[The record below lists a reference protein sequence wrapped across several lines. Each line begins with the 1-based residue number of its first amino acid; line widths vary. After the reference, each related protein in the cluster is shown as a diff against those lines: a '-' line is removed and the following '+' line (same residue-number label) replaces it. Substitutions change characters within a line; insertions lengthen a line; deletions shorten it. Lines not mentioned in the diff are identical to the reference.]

1 MSTTTTQGADSASEP
16 DVTDAAAASPEVTP
30 DEEEDDSV
38 EVAHAPPRFSQAVSI
53 AAALVAVVLTA
64 PFAILAVPF
73 GIGGLVMVAVS
84 VLSKYSRGW
93 LTAGIG
99 MILFGTLITGG
110 YGTLP
115 AELLL
120 VAVGAALV
128 AWDTGQYG
136 IVLGDQLGREA
147 SSQRIQVVHL
157 AASAIV
163 IGVASAFA
171 YLIFLLSTGGQPAPA
186 VAVAVIGI
194 VLLAWTLRT

>member
-1 MSTTTTQGADSASEP
+1 MATTTQDADTASEP
-16 DVTDAAAASPEVTP
+16 ETADAAVASPEVAP
-30 DEEEDDSV
+30 DEEEDDYV
-38 EVAHAPPRFSQAVSI
+38 EVEHAPPRFSQVVSV

-64 PFAILAVPF
+64 PFAILAIPF
-73 GIGGLVMVAVS
+73 GLGGLVMVAVS
-84 VLSKYSRGW
+84 VFSKYSRGW
-93 LTAGIG
+93 LTAGTG

-128 AWDTGQYG
+128 AWDTGQNG
-136 IVLGDQLGREA
+136 IVLGNQLGRQA

-157 AASAIV
+157 AGSAIA
-163 IGVASAFA
+163 IGVVSAFA
-171 YLIFLLSTGGQPAPA
+171 YVIYLLGAGGQPAPA
-186 VAVAVIGI
+186 VAVAVIGV

>member
-1 MSTTTTQGADSASEP
+1 MATKTQDADSASDP
-16 DVTDAAAASPEVTP
+16 DVTDAAAASSEVTP
-30 DEEEDDSV
+30 DEEEDDYV
-38 EVAHAPPRFSQAVSI
+38 EVAHAPPRFSQVVSVV
-53 AAALVAVVLTA
+53 AALVAVVLTA
-64 PFAILAVPF
+64 PFAVLAAPF
-73 GIGGLVMVAVS
+73 GLGGLVMVAVS
-84 VLSKYSRGW
+84 VFSKHSRGW
-93 LTAGIG
+93 LTAGVG

-136 IVLGDQLGREA
+136 IVLGNQLGRQA
-147 SSQRIQVVHL
+147 ASQRIQIVHL
-157 AASAIV
+157 AGSAIA

-171 YLIFLLSTGGQPAPA
+171 YLIFLLSAGGQPAPA